1 MTDDIGQLTIEA
13 QQEERPP
20 SNEELV
26 DEMLERGEFQ
36 DALNKVCMKV
46 KLSVYLGVSRGH
58 YLCVSC

>member
-26 DEMLERGEFQ
+26 EEMLERGEYQ
-36 DALNKVCMKV
+36 DALNKVCIEV
-46 KLSVYLGVSRGH
+46 KLYSGRSQQGLYRG
-58 YLCVSC
+58 